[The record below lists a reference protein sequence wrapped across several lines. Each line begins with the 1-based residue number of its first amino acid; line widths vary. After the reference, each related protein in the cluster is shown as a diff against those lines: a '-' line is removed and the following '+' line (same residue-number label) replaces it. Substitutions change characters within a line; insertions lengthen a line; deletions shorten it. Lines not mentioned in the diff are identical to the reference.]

1 MNCMKC
7 GRENGDDQAFCEYC
21 LIEMEHHPVKPGTVI
36 LLPTQEPAAPKKPAR
51 KKKPLL
57 TPEEQVPGLKKRLW
71 ALRITALLLTVLYAS
86 PPTLPTKPFPSWI
99 FSGCWG
105 RTTTPSNPLM
115 LPTRAIQKPL
125 PPKQNDCFT

>member
-71 ALRITALLLTVLYAS
+71 ALRITALLLTVLLCVTSYFAYEAISELDIQRLLGQNYNTIESSEAADEGHTETAS
-86 PPTLPTKPFPSWI
+86 TE
-99 FSGCWG
+99 
-105 RTTTPSNPLM
+105 
-115 LPTRAIQKPL
+115 AE
-125 PPKQNDCFT
+125 

>member
-7 GRENGDDQAFCEYC
+7 GREIGDDQAFCEYC

-36 LLPTQEPAAPKKPAR
+36 LLPTQEPAAPKKPVR

-71 ALRITALLLTVLYAS
+71 ALRITALLLTVLLCVTSYFAYEAISELDIQRLLGQNYNTIESSEAADEGHTETAS
-86 PPTLPTKPFPSWI
+86 TE
-99 FSGCWG
+99 
-105 RTTTPSNPLM
+105 
-115 LPTRAIQKPL
+115 AE
-125 PPKQNDCFT
+125 